1 MKLWFAHEF
10 CEQYHE
16 WEAHKIPLVTVDCE
30 IKWKMLK
37 YITVYALT

>member
-1 MKLWFAHEF
+1 MNLENNIMTEK
-10 CEQYHE
+10 
-16 WEAHKIPLVTVDCE
+16 HKIQFVIVDCE